1 MLKYN
6 ICDGNKEYGR
16 LNDTLPL
23 IEKENTLSN
32 TAIVFILTFFGKIS
46 TASEFRMYGTSA
58 LKVPSH
64 KG

>member
-32 TAIVFILTFFGKIS
+32 TAIVFILTFFGKNLNCEGVSDGWNIC
-46 TASEFRMYGTSA
+46 
-58 LKVPSH
+58 H
-64 KG
+64 KSP